1 MPKLIFVAVN
11 QIDIGMH
18 LQDAHNLKKR
28 IRLENIIVV
37 KKSDPLSASELEST
51 IRRSGDTSVFSE
63 VCEDDSPVAPRK
75 IRQGAEQV
83 RVG

>member
-1 MPKLIFVAVN
+1 M
-11 QIDIGMH
+11 
-18 LQDAHNLKKR
+18 
-28 IRLENIIVV
+28 V